1 MLFNLVRKAH
11 HLRGIR
17 LTPLC
22 YLEDLDYADD
32 LALLSQKKLDIQEKT
47 QCLNTLAREVGL
59 NISSK
64 KTETM
69 ALNVIN
75 ARPIQIDSEELETD
89 LPMSA
94 VSSLRWKN

>member
-1 MLFNLVRKAH
+1 M
-11 HLRGIR
+11 
-17 LTPLC
+17 TPLC

-32 LALLSQKKLDIQEKT
+32 LALLPQKKLDIQEKT

-89 LPMSA
+89 LPISA

>member
-1 MLFNLVRKAH
+1 M
-11 HLRGIR
+11 
-17 LTPLC
+17 TPLC

-75 ARPIQIDSEELETD
+75 ARAIQIDSEELETD
-89 LPMSA
+89 LPISA